1 MKKNDFS
8 EALKA
13 LKNGEP
19 IIYPTDT
26 LYALGADIYNET
38 AVQKVFDIKQRPYSV
53 PLPVAVPSIQ
63 AIETI
68 AYMNDAAHEISKKF
82 LPGTLT
88 IILKKKLCVP
98 DIVTSGLD
106 TIAVRIPNHTIALE
120 LLSQYGPLTVTS
132 ANLHNKKTPGSITDI
147 LMQLEP
153 HIPIC
158 LHDGR
163 RDAVPSTIVDLS
175 TSIPR
180 IVRKGLVTE
189 KELLDVISH
198 G

>member
-8 EALKA
+8 AALKA

-38 AVQKVFDIKQRPYSV
+38 AVRNVYDIKQRPFSV

-68 AYMNDAAHEISKKF
+68 AYMNDAAREISNKF

-88 IILKKKLCVP
+88 IILKKKLSVP
-98 DIVTSGLD
+98 DIVTSGFD

-120 LLSQYGPLTVTS
+120 LLTQYGPLTVTS
-132 ANLHNKKTPGSITDI
+132 ANLHNKKTPSMITDI
-147 LMQLEP
+147 LMQLETN
-153 HIPIC
+153 IPIC
-158 LHDGR
+158 LDDGEHD
-163 RDAVPSTIVDLS
+163 AIPSTIVDLS
-175 TSIPR
+175 TNIPR
-180 IVRKGLVTE
+180 IVRKGLITE

-198 G
+198 V

>member
-8 EALKA
+8 AALKA

-26 LYALGADIYNET
+26 LYALGVDIYNET
-38 AVQKVFDIKQRPYSV
+38 AVRKIFDIKQRPYSV

-68 AYMNDAAHEISKKF
+68 AYMNEAAYEICNKF

-98 DIVTSGLD
+98 DIVTSRTD
-106 TIAVRIPNHTIALE
+106 TIAVRIPNHPIALK
-120 LLSQYGPLTVTS
+120 LLSEYGPLTVTS
-132 ANLHNKKTPGSITDI
+132 ANLHQEKTKGTITDI
-147 LMQLEP
+147 LKQLGSR
-153 HIPIC
+153 IPIC
-158 LHDGR
+158 LNDGK
-163 RDAVPSTIVDLS
+163 RDTIPSTIVDLS
-175 TSIPR
+175 TSIPK

-189 KELLDVISH
+189 KELLDVITH

>member
-8 EALKA
+8 AALKA

-38 AVQKVFDIKQRPYSV
+38 AVRKVFDIKQRPYSV
-53 PLPVAVPSIQ
+53 PLPVAVSSIQ

-88 IILKKKLCVP
+88 IILKKKPSVP
-98 DIVTSGLD
+98 DIVTSRLD
-106 TIAVRIPNHTIALE
+106 TIAVRIPNHIIALK

-132 ANLHNKKTPGSITDI
+132 ANLHNKKTLSIITDI
-147 LMQLEP
+147 LMQLET
-153 HIPIC
+153 HIPVC
-158 LHDGR
+158 LNDGR

-175 TSIPR
+175 TGIPR

-189 KELLDVISH
+189 KELLEVISH